1 MNEKIAI
8 ADSLS
13 TTNSIINMINYSI
26 EQSNNKDFRDTLVS
40 YRNELEDLQKKFKYY
55 RLSLYIYSYASLME
69 ILLLGNYQSEYLL
82 SKKNELDDLYFKE
95 WGTCLKEIKIIK
107 IEIKI
112 DKCPIKMY
120 HIGQHLMS

>member
-40 YRNELEDLQKKFKYY
+40 YRKELEDLQWQ
-55 RLSLYIYSYASLME
+55 LY
-69 ILLLGNYQSEYLL
+69 
-82 SKKNELDDLYFKE
+82 D
-95 WGTCLKEIKIIK
+95 
-107 IEIKI
+107 
-112 DKCPIKMY
+112 
-120 HIGQHLMS
+120 